1 MSGEPTLRAHFE
13 ALVELPAD
21 ERAAALDA
29 LNLGA
34 AERVQLERM
43 LAIDAQLGA
52 DDDTVRDR
60 DYPMPGERVGGYRLQ
75 APIGFGGMGSI
86 WLATSQSAL
95 EVSVAIKFPAAT
107 GVGEDEAHG
116 RLEQERRILSALHHP
131 GVVSLVD
138 AGQTGGGQPYLVLE
152 ALEGLPLDRW
162 LREQAPGETLRLEM
176 LAKLVEAV
184 AHVHSRGIVHRDLK
198 PANVMVTPDGWPV
211 LIDFGAARVTEQ
223 APISAAFITQGRA
236 PHTPAFASPEQ
247 LRGEQA
253 TALADVHALGL
264 LGLEVLDPEAP
275 RSAQL
280 RPLFERA
287 CHDDAESRWPSAE
300 ALGQALREHFG
311 PERSPARRAAA
322 ALPWALLS
330 VALAVTAV
338 LLLNGP
344 EAPDAAWSLALS
356 GVPAAELEFDP
367 DHWLELAESADDPNL
382 IVAAAVQLHASGDR
396 AAARELLHG
405 LEPGAGEYS
414 NLRSIEWAELLLL
427 LGQPDTARACIEALD
442 EDALAEHEQ
451 SRAAW
456 LEGRALEDSGH
467 ALELM
472 LVAEMS
478 AEWDEEEA
486 LLWEYACAW
495 RIARGD
501 LDALVYWQEEEGDA
515 EDLLDLE
522 PQWACALLDLRAR
535 LGAES
540 SLQAIDD
547 ELLEILEEEAW
558 MQLEEEPW
566 MGSPATWWIARR
578 TRLAAL
584 DEGERLDGI
593 EESLGQLAEQDLDD
607 SRWSLPLLVA
617 RAHELQRAGDPLE
630 AAESFDRARALAI
643 EVAGEDNGWQAW
655 IAGVQALERD
665 PWQPVHL
672 ELYEPADETLEWLDE
687 EGARAFDWLR

>member
-13 ALVELPAD
+13 ALVELPDA
-21 ERAAALDA
+21 ERSAALDA
-29 LNLGA
+29 LGLGA
-34 AERVQLERM
+34 AERDQLERM
-43 LAIDAQLGA
+43 LAIDAQLGSA
-52 DDDTVRDR
+52 DDTVRER
-60 DYPMPGERVGGYRLQ
+60 DYPLPGERVGGYRLS

-86 WLATSQSAL
+86 WLATSQTAL

-138 AGQTGGGQPYLVLE
+138 AGRTGGGRPYLVLE

-162 LREQAPGETLRLEM
+162 LREQAPDEARRLEM

-211 LIDFGAARVTEQ
+211 LIDFGAARVTDQ
-223 APISAAFITQGRA
+223 APISAAFVTQGHA

-247 LRGEQA
+247 LRGETA
-253 TALADVHALGL
+253 TTLTDVHALGR
-264 LGLEVLDPEAP
+264 LGLEVLDPQAP

-287 CHDDAESRWPSAE
+287 CRDDAESRWPSAE
-300 ALGQALREHFG
+300 ALGHALREQLG
-311 PERSPARRAAA
+311 PERPPAWRAAG

-330 VALAVTAV
+330 AALAVTAV
-338 LLLNGP
+338 LLLNGS
-344 EAPDAAWSLALS
+344 EAPDTAWSLALS
-356 GVPAAELEFDP
+356 GVPASELQFDP
-367 DHWLELAESADDPNL
+367 EHWLELAETANDPNL
-382 IVAAAVQLHASGDR
+382 IVAAAVQFHASGDR
-396 AAARELLHG
+396 GAARELLDG
-405 LEPGAGEYS
+405 LESDAAVYS
-414 NLRSIEWAELLLL
+414 PLRSMELAELHLQ
-427 LGQPDTARACIEALD
+427 LGRPAAARACLEELDAGAL
-442 EDALAEHEQ
+442 EEHEQ

-478 AEWDEEEA
+478 EEWDEEEA

-501 LDALVYWQEEEGDA
+501 LDALEYWQEEEGDA

-535 LGAES
+535 LGAELP
-540 SLQAIDD
+540 LQPIDD
-547 ELLEILEEEAW
+547 ELLEILDEEAW
-558 MQLEEEPW
+558 MQLEEEPS
-566 MGSPATWWIARR
+566 MGSPAAWWIARR
-578 TRLAAL
+578 TRIAGLE
-584 DEGERLDGI
+584 DGERLDGI
-593 EESLGQLAEQDLDD
+593 EEALGQLAEQDLDD
-607 SRWSLPLLVA
+607 SCWSLPLLA
-617 RAHELQRAGDPLE
+617 AQAHELQRAGDSLE
-630 AAESFDRARALAI
+630 AAEVFDRARDLAI
-643 EVAGEDNGWQAW
+643 QVAGEDNGWQTW
-655 IAGVQALERD
+655 IDEVQRLERD

-687 EGARAFDWLR
+687 EGTAAFDWLR